1 MIIKQLE
8 VTPFAVFCYIVGS
21 EKTKEAALIDPA
33 GEVDRIFSEVESL
46 GLTVKYIINTHT
58 HPDHIGGNAD
68 VVEKTGAEIIMHEEA
83 AKLLGLIND
92 RFMAMHGAKPS
103 PDVSRTVKD
112 GDVIEVGDVKLT
124 VLFTPGHSP
133 GGICIYDGE
142 KNLFTGDTLFVAGV
156 GRTDLPGGSM
166 HTMMDSIKN
175 KILTLPDDTIIWPG
189 HNYGPT
195 PSSTVAKE
203 REGNPFLNF

>member
-8 VTPFAVFCYIVGS
+8 VTPFVVFCYIIGS
-21 EKTKEAALIDPA
+21 EETKEAALIDPA
-33 GEVDRIFSEVESL
+33 GEVERILSEVEAL
-46 GLTVKYIINTHT
+46 GLTVKYIINTHA

-83 AKLLGLIND
+83 AKVLTLVNEK
-92 RFMAMHGAKPS
+92 FMAIHGVKPS
-103 PDVSRTVKD
+103 PEATRTVVD
-112 GDVIEVGDVKLT
+112 GDIIEIGDVKLT

-133 GGICIYDGE
+133 GGICLYDGG

-166 HTMMDSIKN
+166 RTMMDSIKN
-175 KILTLPDDTIIWPG
+175 KILTLPDDTIVWPG

-203 REGNPFLNF
+203 RDWNPFLNF